1 MDPEIKKQGDEA
13 LARLNVIINNLYWNA
28 RMEVKSDF
36 MRGRAHL
43 RTLFVPEN
51 YGIEVTEEVVDPN
64 APITFPKTFAEF
76 EVQKLP
82 R

>member
-13 LARLNVIINNLYWNA
+13 LARLNVVINNLYWNA

-36 MRGRAHL
+36 MKGRVLL

-51 YGIEVTEEVVDPN
+51 YGIEVTEEVVNPN
-64 APITFPKTFAEF
+64 ALITFPKTFAEF